1 MSFVSHC
8 QSEIK
13 DRIIAQLKTVNK
25 QISDMNE
32 RGAHKK

>member
-13 DRIIAQLKTVNK
+13 SRRITQLKTVNK
-25 QISDMNE
+25 QIGHINE